1 MRYQQFQ
8 FQLNIISFLQSL
20 MFITTFIVNGTSKIK
35 STSHDQQNGS
45 PKSPTSP
52 RYIQRSMSALVDS
65 SSRQIRHSPQGRIG
79 SRDLTALGRSY
90 STAATVSHSTNNN
103 TEQPPQTLSNYN
115 TNENLAPILF
125 GVVIVFVI
133 CNSLRVILNIY
144 DSSVVE
150 DIIECEKKKMGRYPP
165 AWILCTI
172 SVSHFLLM
180 VNSSVNFLVYCVAGK
195 RFRSI
200 LARKI
205 RNKFRAFRKII
216 LHCCSK
222 EDIHHSYFSHR
233 SQSTSHSIHLHN
245 STLDANVN
253 GFHDKRHQ
261 HRLLLKHI
269 SSPDTL
275 LSLQNPQQHISNK

>member
-1 MRYQQFQ
+1 MYQFYSNVTI
-8 FQLNIISFLQSL
+8 LDDINIL
-20 MFITTFIVNGTSKIK
+20 VNGTSQIK
-35 STSHDQQNGS
+35 SGSFDQQNGS
-45 PKSPTSP
+45 PKSPSSP

-65 SSRQIRHSPQGRIG
+65 SNRQIRHSPQGRLG
-79 SRDLTALGRSY
+79 SKDLSPLGRSY
-90 STAATVSHSTNNN
+90 STAATVAHSTNNN
-103 TEQPPQTLSNYN
+103 TEQPPPALSNYS

-222 EDIHHSYFSHR
+222 EDVHQSYFSHR
-233 SQSTSHSIHLHN
+233 SQNTNSTRSSHLQN
-245 STLDANVN
+245 NTLDANVN
-253 GFHDKRHQ
+253 GFHAKRHQ

-275 LSLQNPQQHISNK
+275 LSLQNPQQHVSNK